1 MDMTKEELAN
11 KVFDALRSDMQL
23 IHKTDEELWRAI
35 AETDDNTLLTWLK
48 NE

>member
-1 MDMTKEELAN
+1 MSIDREELAN
-11 KVFDALRSDMQL
+11 KVFDALRADMQL

-35 AETDDNTLLTWLK
+35 AETDDISLLTWLE